1 MELDRKR
8 YARQIVLPEVGVD
21 GQKALSEAKVLCV
34 GAGGLGSPVLLYLAA
49 AGVGTLGMID
59 DDRVEASNLQRQILF
74 EESDVG
80 ILKTEAAQ
88 ARIKAQNPNINCVQ
102 YPFQLTAA
110 NAREILS
117 RYDVVID
124 GTDNFSTK
132 FLINDACA
140 SLGLPWVYG
149 SVNRW
154 EGQVSSFSAKEGP
167 CYRCLYPQAPTAKT
181 QNCAE
186 AGVLGATV
194 GVVGSWQAILALR
207 IILPGLRP
215 QWGNL
220 QVINTLSSDQ
230 LNVQIQKNPDCATC
244 SKTPHEIEIQDSAVQ
259 KIVRKIRADE
269 VVAEY
274 SKYQLID
281 VRTSEEWNGGH
292 LPRAHHWPLSEIE
305 NGKFPKERK
314 LVLYCQSGMR
324 SERAA
329 QLLAGAGYTDVVEL
343 KGGVSEWPA
352 ALE

>member
-1 MELDRKR
+1 MGLDQKR
-8 YARQIVLPEVGVD
+8 YARQIVLAEVGVE

-59 DDRVEASNLQRQILF
+59 DDRVDASNLQRQILF
-74 EESDVG
+74 QESDVG
-80 ILKTEAAQ
+80 VLKTEAAQ
-88 ARIKAQNPNINCVQ
+88 ARIKAQNPSIRCVQ

-110 NAREILS
+110 NAKEVLS
-117 RYDVVID
+117 QYDVVID

-154 EGQVSSFSAKEGP
+154 EGQVSSFFAKEGP
-167 CYRCLYPQAPTAKT
+167 CYRCLYPQAPTAKI

-194 GVVGSWQAILALR
+194 GIVGSWQAILALQ
-207 IILPGLRP
+207 IILPKLRP
-215 QWGNL
+215 QWGCL
-220 QVINTLSSDQ
+220 QVINTLSADQ

-244 SKTPHEIEIQDSAVQ
+244 SRAPHEIKIRDSAVR

-269 VVAEY
+269 LVGEY

-281 VRTSEEWNGGH
+281 VRTSEEWKSGH
-292 LPRAHHWPLSEIE
+292 LPHALHWPLSEIE

-343 KGGVSEWPA
+343 KGGVSEWPS